1 MDFGLRPDDSQDLL
15 GGPQA
20 DPGLAGR
27 PQTLKTHK
35 HDLERSGVIWHDL
48 ALVLGIIRA
57 RQLPLALR
65 LPNPLITSKLYD
77 SMKLFSHARPLKGS
91 ADL

>member
-1 MDFGLRPDDSQDLL
+1 MGFGLCPGDFQYLL

-27 PQTLKTHK
+27 PQTLKTDVR
-35 HDLERSGVIWHDL
+35 DLARYGTIWNDL

-65 LPNPLITSKLYD
+65 LPNPLITSKLVD
-77 SMKLFSHARPLKGS
+77 
-91 ADL
+91 